1 MLILGI
7 NSGSHDAC
15 ACLFEDYRML
25 AAVPQ
30 ERVTRKKGDGGR
42 IPVEAI
48 DECLAIAGRKRAE
61 IGAVAMAR
69 GMFPTRLFRHF
80 SSRPPPRL
88 RAPPA
93 RRPRAAQVYGE

>member
-15 ACLFEDYRML
+15 ACLFDEYRML
-25 AAVPQ
+25 AAVPL

-69 GMFPTRLFRHF
+69 GMFPTRLSPF
-80 SSRPPPRL
+80 SSGATSRL

-93 RRPRAAQVYGE
+93 ARPRAP

>member
-15 ACLFEDYRML
+15 ACLFDEYRML
-25 AAVPQ
+25 AAVPL

-69 GMFPTRLFRHF
+69 GMFPTRLYPPF
-80 SSRPPPRL
+80 SSGATPRL

-93 RRPRAAQVYGE
+93 CRPRAA